1 VSSDAI
7 EIQSRADGTFV
18 PATLLGGMAAT
29 DLLVVENEWRSE
41 RSQIMQ
47 QLLAAGVPRV
57 QWPQSLHWD
66 WSKKASML
74 QLLETQG
81 FGIVCEQRWQGV
93 ILTKASPVYVARLGA
108 DKGKQLVYVDFLEI
122 APWNWAVPEIGH
134 PGRYRT
140 VGSTLF
146 WRAVKLSE
154 EEGFHGRVGLHAL
167 RQAEWF
173 YEKACGMTPVG
184 RDANKQNLLYF
195 ELPREDAQ
203 RLLQK
208 GEQT

>member
-66 WSKKASML
+66 WSKKDRTARD
-74 QLLETQG
+74 
-81 FGIVCEQRWQGV
+81 IDKRIAK
-93 ILTKASPVYVARLGA
+93 ILKDL
-108 DKGKQLVYVDFLEI
+108 DD
-122 APWNWAVPEIGH
+122 PE
-134 PGRYRT
+134 PRDRP
-140 VGSTLF
+140 
-146 WRAVKLSE
+146 
-154 EEGFHGRVGLHAL
+154 FHSSLA
-167 RQAEWF
+167 
-173 YEKACGMTPVG
+173 
-184 RDANKQNLLYF
+184 
-195 ELPREDAQ
+195 
-203 RLLQK
+203 
-208 GEQT
+208 